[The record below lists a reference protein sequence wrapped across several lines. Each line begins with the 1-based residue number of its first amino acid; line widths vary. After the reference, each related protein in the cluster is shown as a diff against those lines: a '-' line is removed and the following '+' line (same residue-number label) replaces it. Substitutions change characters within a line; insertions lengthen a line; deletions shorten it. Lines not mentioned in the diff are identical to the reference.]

1 MWLGE
6 YSITYSR
13 LRQRLH
19 ANTIIPRHIELLPLK
34 FSILSIPLDSS
45 KKEVQLLDA
54 LLSIV
59 GNLHQL
65 DVTKGST
72 CEAESVSSLDNPN

>member
-1 MWLGE
+1 MWLGD
-6 YSITYSR
+6 YGR

-19 ANTIIPRHIELLPLK
+19 ANTSIPRHIELLPLK

-45 KKEVQLLDA
+45 KKEVQPKVA

-59 GNLHQL
+59 GDLDQL
-65 DVTKGST
+65 DVAEGCT
-72 CEAESVSSLDNPN
+72 CETESISSLDNTD